1 MVRNLPANAGDVGSV
16 PGLGRSL
23 REGNG
28 NLLQYSCW
36 ENPMDRGDWGATG
49 HGGSK
54 RVRYDFATKQ
64 QQKLYRLL
72 DSNIKML

>member
-1 MVRNLPANAGDVGSV
+1 
-16 PGLGRSL
+16 
-23 REGNG
+23 
-28 NLLQYSCW
+28 
-36 ENPMDRGDWGATG
+36 MDRGDWGATG